1 MQNPCRYC
9 GERYFTGHRCKSFQ
23 KYKCMEVEEVSED
36 DDDEEEEPEDKM
48 GQKHIPE
55 QELQVFSL
63 QSMVGITTTRTMRLR
78 GKLGDTDVVVLIDSG
93 ASCSFISKH
102 LVDQLWLAVVPTIE
116 FGVAIGDGRVLAGSG
131 M

>member
-63 QSMVGITTTRTMRLR
+63 QSMVGITTKRTMRLR

-93 ASCSFISKH
+93 ASCSFIAKH
-102 LVDQLWLAVVPTIE
+102 LVD
-116 FGVAIGDGRVLAGSG
+116 
-131 M
+131 